1 MLNLKVTLEEHHFC
15 QCSRTANVDNMSPF
29 DNDYHVTHNTI
40 PHDNESLSHD
50 DDDDDVMMVV
60 FNNYLLVGTEPGNY
74 QYIFVL
80 LLLKYWTA
88 PTHACC

>member
-1 MLNLKVTLEEHHFC
+1 MLNLKVTLEEHYSC
-15 QCSRTANVDNMSPF
+15 QCRGTANVDNMSPF

-50 DDDDDVMMVV
+50 DDDDVMMVV
-60 FNNYLLVGTEPGNY
+60 FNNYLLVGTEPGNS